1 LVQGHFETAAV
12 RQDLRLDTFKI
23 SCNSCAPP
31 TSKIVVGFAG
41 CSGRLGGEFE
51 VSEETVQRVKR
62 FFKIIGGFTLL
73 LVGVLLIFTPAP
85 GWVVIALGLG
95 LLGAEFVWAR
105 RLLDRLK
112 AGGGRLR
119 NAMLRQTTPKT

>member
-1 LVQGHFETAAV
+1 
-12 RQDLRLDTFKI
+12 
-23 SCNSCAPP
+23 
-31 TSKIVVGFAG
+31 
-41 CSGRLGGEFE
+41 

-73 LVGVLLIFTPAP
+73 LVGVLLVFTPAP

-112 AGGGRLR
+112 AEGGRLR
-119 NAMLRQTTPKT
+119 NAVLRQSAPKT